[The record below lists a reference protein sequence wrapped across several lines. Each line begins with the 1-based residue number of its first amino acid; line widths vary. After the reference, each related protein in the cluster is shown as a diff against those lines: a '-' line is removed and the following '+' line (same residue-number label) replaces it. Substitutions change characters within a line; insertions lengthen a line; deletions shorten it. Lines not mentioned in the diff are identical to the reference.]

1 MTGPDLVLVLRYRKA
16 VTYGFHVLLGA
27 LGEHETASRYE
38 VRFGDSV
45 EETARHIREA
55 GDVRV
60 LVLWSFYSPDAAGLA
75 GELAQIRGLADG
87 PNVTHVAGGVH
98 ATAEPVQT
106 LDAGWDVAAVGEGES
121 TLLSLVDANGDPT
134 GITGLA
140 YRDAAGTIVK
150 TGKARQRPLDD
161 FPGFALKW
169 DRFNAL
175 EITRG
180 CVYAC
185 RFCQTPFM
193 FSAKFR
199 HRSIPDVRWHVDRM
213 RERGLRD
220 VRFITPT
227 ALSYGSQTEEPDLG
241 AVEELLATCRE
252 GIGSRGR
259 VFFGSFPSEIRPE
272 HVSREALRL
281 VRRHCANTNIIVGA
295 QSGSDRVLGA
305 AKRGHGVEE
314 VRRAVRLGLAEGFQI
329 NVDMIFG
336 MPGEDDGDVAD
347 SLRLARELADLGA
360 RIHAHT
366 FMPLPGTPWRD
377 APPGDV
383 DPATISEVDRLSRRG
398 ALYGHWRRQ
407 RDHAVRLAAAAQ
419 AYPRPGRSRTLLPTL
434 PTRPGPSLPAPED
447 PPRPARP
454 GPSLPAPEDP
464 PRPARSGPFLPA
476 PEDPSRP
483 AREGLS

>member
-1 MTGPDLVLVLRYRKA
+1 MDLVLVLRYRKA

-27 LGEHETASRYE
+27 LETHDTATRYD
-38 VRFGDSV
+38 VRFANTP
-45 EETARHIREA
+45 EETAAEIRA
-55 GDVRV
+55 GVAAGARV
-60 LVLWSFYSPDAAGLA
+60 LVLWSFYSPDADT
-75 GELAQIRGLADG
+75 LAQELRDIRSIADAPSVLRSAQG
-87 PNVTHVAGGVH
+87 PSVTHLAGGVH

-106 LDAGWDVAAVGEGES
+106 LDAGWDVAALGEGET
-121 TLLSLVDANGDPT
+121 TLLSLVDAAGDPA
-134 GITGLA
+134 GIPGLA
-140 YRDAAGTIVK
+140 YRDAAGTLVR
-150 TGKARQRPLDD
+150 TGKAKQRPLDD
-161 FPGFALKW
+161 FRGFSPRW
-169 DRFNAL
+169 NRYNAL

-193 FSAKFR
+193 FSARFR
-199 HRSIPDVRWHVDRM
+199 HRSIGNVRWHVDKM
-213 RERGLRD
+213 RERSLRD

-227 ALSYGSQTEEPDLG
+227 ALSYGSQTEDPNLD

-252 GIGSRGR
+252 GIGPRGR

-281 VRRHCANTNIIVGA
+281 VRKYCDNTNIIVGA

-305 AKRGHGVEE
+305 AKRGHGTEE
-314 VRRAVRLGLAEGFQI
+314 VRRAVRLGVEEGFRI

-336 MPGEDDGDVAD
+336 MPGEDRADVDA
-347 SLRLARELADLGA
+347 SLSLARDLADLGA

-398 ALYGHWRRQ
+398 ALYGHWQKQ
-407 RDHAVRLAAAAQ
+407 RDHAARLAAAAE
-419 AYPRPGRSRTLLPTL
+419 AYPRPGRSRTILPTL
-434 PTRPGPSLPAPED
+434 PPDHPKPTRAE
-447 PPRPARP
+447 
-454 GPSLPAPEDP
+454 
-464 PRPARSGPFLPA
+464 
-476 PEDPSRP
+476 
-483 AREGLS
+483 

>member
-1 MTGPDLVLVLRYRKA
+1 MSGPELVLVLRYRKA
-16 VTYGFHVLLGA
+16 VTYGFHALLGA
-27 LGEHETASRYE
+27 LGEHETATRYE
-38 VRFGDSV
+38 VRFGESA
-45 EETARHIREA
+45 EEAARHIREA
-55 GDVRV
+55 GTVRT
-60 LVLWSFYSPDAAGLA
+60 LVLWSFYSPDAAALA
-75 GELAQIRGLADG
+75 EELKQIRAMCDG
-87 PNVTHVAGGVH
+87 PNVTHLAGGVH

-106 LDAGWDVAAVGEGES
+106 LDAGWDMAAIGEGES
-121 TLLSLVDANGDPT
+121 TLLSLVDAKGDPT

-140 YRDAAGTIVK
+140 YRDATGAVKK

-180 CVYAC
+180 CIYAC

-199 HRSIPDVRWHVDRM
+199 HRSLENVRWHVDRM
-213 RERGLRD
+213 RARGLRD

-227 ALSYGSQTEEPDLG
+227 ALSYGTQTDEPNLS
-241 AVEELLATCRE
+241 AVEELLASCRE
-252 GIGSRGR
+252 GIGPNGR

-281 VRRHCANTNIIVGA
+281 VKKYCDNDNIIVGA

-314 VRRAVRLGLAEGFQI
+314 VKRAARLGIEEGFRI

-336 MPGEDDGDVAD
+336 MPGEDRRDVED
-347 SLRLARELADLGA
+347 SLALARELADLGA

-383 DPATISEVDRLSRRG
+383 DPATISEVDRLSQRG
-398 ALYGHWRRQ
+398 ALYGHWQKQ
-407 RDHAVRLAAAAQ
+407 RDHAVRLAAAAE

-434 PTRPGPSLPAPED
+434 PD
-447 PPRPARP
+447 
-454 GPSLPAPEDP
+454 
-464 PRPARSGPFLPA
+464 
-476 PEDPSRP
+476 
-483 AREGLS
+483 